1 MAQAVGAVEFVVRA
15 MQGSVGSRHQAA
27 EILRKVA
34 EAGDY
39 GDFPDDV
46 TCEQLGQALERICL
60 NSNEEDPMFRVF
72 QAWRQAELE
81 RDRRLL
87 EVSRS

>member
-15 MQGSVGSRHQAA
+15 MQGAVGSRLQAT

-34 EAGDY
+34 EAGSY
-39 GDFPDDV
+39 GGFPDDV
-46 TCEQLGQALERICL
+46 TCSQLGQALERICL
-60 NSNEEDPMFRVF
+60 NCDEEDPMFKVF

-81 RDRRLL
+81 RDRRSL
-87 EVSRS
+87 EVSRG